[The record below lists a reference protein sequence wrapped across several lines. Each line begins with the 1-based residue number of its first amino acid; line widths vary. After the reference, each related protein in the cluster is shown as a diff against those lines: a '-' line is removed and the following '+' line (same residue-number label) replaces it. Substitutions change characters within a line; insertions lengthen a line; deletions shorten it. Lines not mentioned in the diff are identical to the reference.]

1 MGTPERKGEM
11 SKGNWDVVAQRVF
24 LDVCKEEV
32 AANNRPVQVLNTPT

>member
-1 MGTPERKGEM
+1 MGMLKEKAKRPKT
-11 SKGNWDVVAQRVF
+11 NWGAVVQRVF